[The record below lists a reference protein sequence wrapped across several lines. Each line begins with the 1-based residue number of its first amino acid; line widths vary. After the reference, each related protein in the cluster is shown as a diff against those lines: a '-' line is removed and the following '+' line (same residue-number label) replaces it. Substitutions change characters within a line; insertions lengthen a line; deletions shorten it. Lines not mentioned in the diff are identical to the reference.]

1 MELKIVMFEVIY
13 LTLSSVFEKNDFSLN
28 NSCIKISLDFV
39 QSTSIMLW
47 KVCDI
52 STKILGEF
60 PVRFKLVSHCV
71 QLALKDAMEDV
82 SKINHFKSF
91 YHKLLFFK
99 KIQLGV

>member
-1 MELKIVMFEVIY
+1 MMFEVIY

-28 NSCIKISLDFV
+28 NSYIKISLDFV

-60 PVRFKLVSHCV
+60 PV
-71 QLALKDAMEDV
+71 
-82 SKINHFKSF
+82 
-91 YHKLLFFK
+91 
-99 KIQLGV
+99 